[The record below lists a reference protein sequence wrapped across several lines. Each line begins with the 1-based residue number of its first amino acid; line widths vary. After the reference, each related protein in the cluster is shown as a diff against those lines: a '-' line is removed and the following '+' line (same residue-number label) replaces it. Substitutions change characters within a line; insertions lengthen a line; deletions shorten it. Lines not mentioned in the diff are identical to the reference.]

1 MGLLN
6 SIGAGLSAAG
16 YAAGDMFARQATQE
30 QASALDL
37 ERAKRLAEFQDQLKS
52 APMRRFGAMVKEE
65 AGKDVTEPGKTTEVP
80 LDVPSEFIG
89 GENAGIENAT
99 GLINAPATTR
109 KRTTDEAVQAAIDRA
124 RLQDPEAY
132 AAYESAIG
140 RPAREERKLD
150 QIEEKNEAAAK
161 AREAS
166 EARKSEDAKRRDA
179 TDRYIADLR
188 HADAALIAAQG
199 KGKDGIKEALA
210 FIDGLRKDLNAK
222 ATQLRQLYKT
232 ELGSGSTAALPKEKA
247 AIVAKYEPQIA
258 AIEEKHRALEAD
270 YDTLRKQVGLPAR
283 EPKPAPAP
291 APKPSATPANRP
303 PLSSFMK

>member
-89 GENAGIENAT
+89 GDNAGIENAT

-124 RLQDPEAY
+124 RLEDPEAY
-132 AAYESAIG
+132 AAYESSIG

-150 QIEEKNEAAAK
+150 LIEERNEAAAK
-161 AREAS
+161 AHEAS

-179 TDRYIADLR
+179 TDRYIADRR

-199 KGKDGIKEALA
+199 KGNDGIREALA

-232 ELGSGSTAALPKEKA
+232 ELGSAALPKQKA

-270 YDTLRKQVGLPAR
+270 YDTLRTKLGLPAR
-283 EPKPAPAP
+283 EPKPAPTP
-291 APKPSATPANRP
+291 APKPGAAPANRA
-303 PLSSFMK
+303 SQFKVIRD

>member
-1 MGLLN
+1 
-6 SIGAGLSAAG
+6 
-16 YAAGDMFARQATQE
+16 
-30 QASALDL
+30 
-37 ERAKRLAEFQDQLKS
+37 
-52 APMRRFGAMVKEE
+52 MVKEE

-80 LDVPSEFIG
+80 MDVPSEFIG
-89 GENAGIENAT
+89 GDNAGIENT
-99 GLINAPATTR
+99 KGLINAPATTR

-124 RLQDPEAY
+124 RLEDPEAY
-132 AAYESAIG
+132 AAYESSIG

-150 QIEEKNEAAAK
+150 LTEEKNEAAAK

-188 HADAALIAAQG
+188 HAAAALIAAQG
-199 KGKDGIKEALA
+199 KGKDGTKEALA
-210 FIDGLRKDLNAK
+210 FIDGLRKDLNAE

-232 ELGSGSTAALPKEKA
+232 ELGSAALPKEKA
-247 AIVAKYEPQIA
+247 AIAAKYESQIA
-258 AIEEKHRALEAD
+258 AIEEKRRALEAD

-291 APKPSATPANRP
+291 APKPSATPAKRP